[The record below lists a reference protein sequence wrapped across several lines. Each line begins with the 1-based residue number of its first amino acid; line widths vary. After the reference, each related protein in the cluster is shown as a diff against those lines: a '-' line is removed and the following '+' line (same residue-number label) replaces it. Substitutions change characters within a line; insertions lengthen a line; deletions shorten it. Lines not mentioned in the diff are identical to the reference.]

1 MNYEQLGY
9 MGRFAREYKQPVV
22 SVHRL
27 VNDVLGESPRRLIL
41 PSAIVVQQKK
51 IPDVSFWQGEINY
64 YDMRQKTDALII
76 RAGQNLWKDSQFDNN
91 WRRAKEYGIKRGSY
105 WFYDDRVSPGKQ
117 AALWA
122 SLLRDDYPEM
132 EIWADW
138 ENSYGGAYKGL
149 ANVVAFM
156 QAVEQL
162 LPGVK
167 IGLYTGYYFFVDNSN
182 AMTNASQYAYLRSR
196 PLFEAWYS
204 ASVSSVLIPAPWNSI
219 FLWQF
224 GTPAVGKEYG
234 AQSEEIDMSYIN
246 MTEADFAIRYGA
258 TTLPTEGQTMEQYKI
273 IWPDGARLRST
284 PSILGTAGSIL
295 AAGMVVN
302 VLQVKPVSASEAW
315 AQHENGLWFATLYNS
330 QPRAEKVTT
339 TLPVDE
345 IFVSVDADITATING
360 KVYRGTALI
369 DNVHL
374 TAA

>member
-27 VNDVLGESPRRLIL
+27 VNNVFGESPRRLIL

-51 IPDVSFWQGEINY
+51 IPDISFWQGEINY

-105 WFYDDRVSPGKQ
+105 FFYDDRVSPGKQ

-132 EIWADW
+132 EIWCDW

-167 IGLYTGYYFFVDNSN
+167 IGLYTGYWWFRDNSDAVMHVN
-182 AMTNASQYAYLRSR
+182 QYAYLRSR
-196 PLFEAWYS
+196 PLFEAWYAAS
-204 ASVSSVLIPAPWNSI
+204 ASSVLIPAPWNSI

-246 MTEADFAIRYGA
+246 MTEADFDIRYGGVI
-258 TTLPTEGQTMEQYKI
+258 PPVEGAIMTRYEAVSTYTMSLR
-273 IWPDGARLRST
+273 PDHNTANT
-284 PSILGTAGSIL
+284 PLGSIP
-295 AAGMVVN
+295 AQSKIHGDVIWEAPGEKW
-302 VLQVKPVSASEAW
+302 LQVIDVNGVAKTGWVAIVSASRIYCALTD
-315 AQHENGLWFATLYNS
+315 NGTPPVVEVPDFIVAHFANGV
-330 QPRAEKVTT
+330 EKKYV
-339 TLPVDE
+339 PE
-345 IFVSVDADITATING
+345 
-360 KVYRGTALI
+360 
-369 DNVHL
+369 
-374 TAA
+374 